1 MRASGKGTGELRVL
15 LLLLCGPLASACSHA
30 QAPATAPEPTLA
42 SLQAEAGSDSVA
54 APCASDAECRTV
66 PVGARACGGP
76 EAYLPWSIR
85 AQGVDV
91 WRARV
96 AAYNAASERAR
107 AGAGDVMSTCVMQE
121 DPGARCAQGRCVL
134 EGRSAL
140 LQAQ

>member
-1 MRASGKGTGELRVL
+1 MAGSTVETGMLRVVL
-15 LLLLCGPLASACSHA
+15 LLLFGQLAAACSHA
-30 QAPATAPEPTLA
+30 QAPAPAPEPTLA
-42 SLQAEAGSDSVA
+42 SLQAEAVV

-91 WRARV
+91 WRERV
-96 AAYNAASERAR
+96 AAYNAASEQAR